1 MDAESE
7 GEAGL
12 GVSRLGVA
20 EGPKASL
27 PVCQSLRAYVPG
39 SALGSGAME
48 VPARVF
54 TLSPYHSAAVLHSPQ
69 GIGITYYPRDIVN
82 VFSEQSL
89 LIFLNVVRFSQ
100 PCWSTQLF

>member
-7 GEAGL
+7 GEAGR
-12 GVSRLGVA
+12 GVSLLGVA

-48 VPARVF
+48 VPASLCFV
-54 TLSPYHSAAVLHSPQ
+54 TLSFCRRIA
-69 GIGITYYPRDIVN
+69 
-82 VFSEQSL
+82 
-89 LIFLNVVRFSQ
+89 
-100 PCWSTQLF
+100 